1 VANVDKEKA
10 IELAVSA
17 IEKQFGKGAVMRLGV
32 DEPLV
37 QDIAAI
43 STGSV
48 SLDLALGVGGIPRGR
63 VVEIYGP
70 ESSGKTTLT
79 LHVIAEAQKTGGVA
93 AFIDAEH
100 ALDVGYAR
108 KLGVRTEDLLISQPD
123 TGEQAL
129 EICEMLVRSGAV
141 DVIVI
146 DSVAALV
153 PRAELEGEMGDQH
166 MGLQARLMSQALRKL
181 TATISKSQTTVIFIN
196 QIRMK
201 IGVMFGNPETT
212 TGGNALKFYASQRL
226 DIRRIGAIKDGE
238 TVIGNRTR
246 VKVVKNKVAPP
257 FREVEFDILYGQG
270 ISREGDLLDLAVENN
285 IVEKSGA
292 WFSYG
297 GERIGQGREN
307 ARDFLKLHPEMLAE
321 VESKLYEK
329 FGVVRPNTPAGV
341 PIELAKPQP
350 VEERASPATGGG
362 RRAEHPMEERASPAT
377 GGGRRAEHPM
387 EERASL
393 ATGGGRRAEHPMEE
407 RASPATGG
415 GRRAEHPMEERASP
429 ATGGGRRAEHPDE
442 EKRPRV
448 KAVK

>member
-1 VANVDKEKA
+1 MANAEKEKA

-17 IEKQFGKGAVMRLGV
+17 IEKQFGKGAVMRLGM

-43 STGSV
+43 STGSI

-70 ESSGKTTLT
+70 EASGKTTLT
-79 LHVIAEAQKTGGVA
+79 LHIIAEAQKAGGVA

-153 PRAELEGEMGDQH
+153 PRAELEGEMGDAH

-181 TATISKSQTTVIFIN
+181 TATISKAQASVIFIN

-226 DIRRIGAIKDGE
+226 DIRRVGAIKDGE
-238 TVIGNRTR
+238 TVIGSRTR

-285 IVEKSGA
+285 IIEKSGA
-292 WFSYG
+292 WFSYA

-307 ARDFLKLHPEMLAE
+307 ARDFLKAHPAMLAD
-321 VESKLYEK
+321 VEARLYEK
-329 FGVVRPNTPAGV
+329 FGIARPGQPV
-341 PIELAKPQP
+341 PIELVKPSP
-350 VEERASPATGGG
+350 SGGAGSAGVASRGAPKGG
-362 RRAEHPMEERASPAT
+362 
-377 GGGRRAEHPM
+377 
-387 EERASL
+387 
-393 ATGGGRRAEHPMEE
+393 
-407 RASPATGG
+407 
-415 GRRAEHPMEERASP
+415 
-429 ATGGGRRAEHPDE
+429 DDD

>member
-1 VANVDKEKA
+1 
-10 IELAVSA
+10 
-17 IEKQFGKGAVMRLGV
+17 
-32 DEPLV
+32 
-37 QDIAAI
+37 
-43 STGSV
+43 
-48 SLDLALGVGGIPRGR
+48 
-63 VVEIYGP
+63 
-70 ESSGKTTLT
+70 
-79 LHVIAEAQKTGGVA
+79 
-93 AFIDAEH
+93 
-100 ALDVGYAR
+100 
-108 KLGVRTEDLLISQPD
+108 
-123 TGEQAL
+123 
-129 EICEMLVRSGAV
+129 
-141 DVIVI
+141 
-146 DSVAALV
+146 
-153 PRAELEGEMGDQH
+153 
-166 MGLQARLMSQALRKL
+166 
-181 TATISKSQTTVIFIN
+181 
-196 QIRMK
+196 
-201 IGVMFGNPETT
+201 
-212 TGGNALKFYASQRL
+212 
-226 DIRRIGAIKDGE
+226 
-238 TVIGNRTR
+238 

-377 GGGRRAEHPM
+377 GGGRRAEHP
-387 EERASL
+387 
-393 ATGGGRRAEHPMEE
+393 
-407 RASPATGG
+407 
-415 GRRAEHPMEERASP
+415 
-429 ATGGGRRAEHPDE
+429 DE